1 MATSTNQVINQD
13 MVKESMGI
21 WKDYVETYNNFVLDA
36 TKLAF
41 SQTLAFRENMD
52 AVLADGMKQAQSLS
66 AKEQETALNNI
77 ETFSTQSKS
86 AYRRMSK
93 MVTPITLN

>member
-13 MVKESMGI
+13 MVKESLGM
-21 WKDYVETYNNFVLDA
+21 WKDYVETYNTFILDA

-41 SQTLAFRENMD
+41 SQTVAFRQSLD
-52 AVLADGMKQAQSLS
+52 VVLTDGMKQMQAVS

-77 ETFSTQSKS
+77 ETFNTQSKS
-86 AYRRMSK
+86 AYRRLSK
-93 MVTPITLN
+93 MVTPVTLN

>member
-13 MVKESMGI
+13 VVKEGLGV
-21 WKDYVETYNNFVLDA
+21 WKDYVETYNKFILDA

-52 AVLADGMKQAQSLS
+52 AVVADGMKQAQSLS

-77 ETFSTQSKS
+77 ETFNTQSKS
-86 AYRRMSK
+86 AYRRVSK